1 MPVRHEVQQIQ
12 TKGER
17 LPKGKKV
24 QMDQAKT
31 NTQIFK
37 WDMVQIPH
45 KVWQEGNCDSFQEVK
60 SAHDK

>member
-31 NTQIFK
+31 NMQIFK
-37 WDMVQIPH
+37 WDMMQIPH
-45 KVWQEGNCDSFQEVK
+45 KVWQEGN
-60 SAHDK
+60 